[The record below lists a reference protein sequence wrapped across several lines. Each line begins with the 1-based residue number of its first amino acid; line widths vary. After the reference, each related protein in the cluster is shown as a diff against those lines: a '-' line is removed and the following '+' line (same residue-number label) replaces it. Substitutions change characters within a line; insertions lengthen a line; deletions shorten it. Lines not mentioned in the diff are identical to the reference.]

1 LLDPPPWSKIR
12 IVILSMAIVWRA
24 ARLLRAGASGVI
36 PGFLILWTSTAA
48 AATPSR
54 PAAQVDFNR
63 QIRPILSDH
72 CFACHGPDE
81 GKRKA
86 GLRLDR
92 EEDAFR
98 TLKSGRAAL
107 VAGKPEDGTLVER
120 ILTKDPDEVMPPPEH
135 GKPLSPA
142 QVELLQ
148 AWVRQGARWHRPGSR
163 MPGGRAM
170 PSTPSSCPASSPR
183 V

>member
-1 LLDPPPWSKIR
+1 MEPEGWTMIRGVTLRLAILHRAFRIFRAHPWGW
-12 IVILSMAIVWRA
+12 ILALWA
-24 ARLLRAGASGVI
+24 AL
-36 PGFLILWTSTAA
+36 PGAA
-48 AATPSR
+48 APAR
-54 PAAQVDFNR
+54 PEPRVDFNR

-98 TLKSGRAAL
+98 KLKSGQHAL
-107 VAGKPEDGTLVER
+107 VAGKPESSTLVER
-120 ILTKDPDEVMPPPEH
+120 ILTKDPDEIMPPPQHEI
-135 GKPLSPA
+135 
-142 QVELLQ
+142 
-148 AWVRQGARWHRPGSR
+148 
-163 MPGGRAM
+163 GRAH
-170 PSTPSSCPASSPR
+170 